1 MGCSNP
7 NMSASWYALV
17 TLISRGFFVG
27 RVLNVLDHLQCLQSG
42 RHDDAQTLIA
52 ALPFGNWGGIVLRPV
67 LHGAAAQATGIGGI
81 MVDKDWTELGGCQQT
96 VGVTGFGGRCAAK
109 KRSAAS
115 ASDQPL
121 SNLRYGAYKSK
132 GVLVNMSRIMLTL
145 SGTPSANVQVA
156 VQSSVDVGAYVP
168 ASSIV
173 GRHVRATIELAGLSC
188 YVGQGERASFSSDGP
203 AGR

>member
-1 MGCSNP
+1 
-7 NMSASWYALV
+7 MSASWYALV
-17 TLISRGFFVG
+17 MLISRGFFVG

-67 LHGAAAQATGIGGI
+67 LHGAAAQATGI
-81 MVDKDWTELGGCQQT
+81 
-96 VGVTGFGGRCAAK
+96 GGRCAAK

-173 GRHVRATIELAGLSC
+173 ARTCRPTIELAGLSR
-188 YVGQGERASFSSDGP
+188 YVGQGERASSSSDGP

>member
-1 MGCSNP
+1 
-7 NMSASWYALV
+7 MSASWYALV
-17 TLISRGFFVG
+17 TLLSRGFFVG

-52 ALPFGNWGGIVLRPV
+52 ALPFGKWGGICSAPCPPWR
-67 LHGAAAQATGIGGI
+67 GRTGNRHWGGI
-81 MVDKDWTELGGCQQT
+81 MQRRDHGREDWAELGGCEQT

-109 KRSAAS
+109 KRSAAY

-132 GVLVNMSRIMLTL
+132 GVLVNMYRIMLTL

-173 GRHVRATIELAGLSC
+173 ARTCRPTIELAGLSR
-188 YVGQGERASFSSDGP
+188 YVGQGERASFSSDGS